1 MSPPS
6 PLFALFLLFPLSQA
20 LSLTVRA
27 PIVLSNQGD
36 LSYYAD
42 LTLNGRVFNVLV
54 DTGSADLWVAG
65 TVLGATDTGFRGSV
79 SYAVGGVDGPI
90 KSARLQFGNHTVS
103 NQAFIEV
110 TPDSTHPEG
119 HGILGLGP
127 STGSFITDLVPTGTP
142 LLSHLFSQNRTTPN
156 FFTILLGRER
166 DPTDHYTGSLT
177 IGEVLSDRPAILDQP
192 KINIVKLPPSRQ
204 DQQHLQVLLDANGLE
219 GPDGQVIPMTSVVS
233 QMEDKSRLTVVLDSG
248 FSLPQVPRAVADALY
263 SRFHGAEFVSVN
275 GIGPTY
281 ILPCDAEVNATFL
294 FAGNR
299 YPMHP
304 LDMTMDPSALG
315 LGSVVNSRGQLSCIA
330 TFQPFTYDRGPNPTY
345 DMVLG
350 MAFMRNVY
358 TLFDY
363 GDFTSPSDT
372 SSSTTDP
379 PYIQLLS
386 LTDPSE
392 AHQDFVTV
400 RLGGIDVPPRGLS
413 PGNSGTNQDE
423 NRDSNSNSKSNKH
436 VYAIIGSVVVIGVL
450 LLLAG
455 ILVYRGRR
463 NRNLR

>member
-1 MSPPS
+1 MALSSLFLALLLFS
-6 PLFALFLLFPLSQA
+6 PLSHSLT
-20 LSLTVRA
+20 LTVRA
-27 PIVLSNQGD
+27 PIELSNQGD

-65 TVLGATDTGFRGSV
+65 AVLGATDTGYRGS
-79 SYAVGGVDGPI
+79 
-90 KSARLQFGNHTVS
+90 FGNHTVP

-110 TPDSTHPEG
+110 APSSIHPEG

-142 LLSHLFSQNRTTPN
+142 LLSHLFSLNRTTPN

-177 IGEVLSDRPAILDQP
+177 IGEVLPDRNAILDQP
-192 KINIVKLPPSRQ
+192 RINIVKLPPSRQ
-204 DQQHLQVLLDANGLE
+204 DQQHLQVLLDRDGLL

-233 QMEDKSRLTVVLDSG
+233 QMEDKSRMTVVLDSG

-263 SRFHGAEFVSVN
+263 SRFHGAEFVTVN

-281 ILPCDAEVNATFL
+281 ILPCDAEVNATFV
-294 FAGNR
+294 FSGR
-299 YPMHP
+299 QYPMHP
-304 LDMTMDPSALG
+304 LDMTMDPSVLG
-315 LGSVVNSRGQLSCIA
+315 LGSVVNSRGELACVA
-330 TFQPFTYDRGPNPTY
+330 TFQPFTYDRGANPTY

-363 GDFTSPSDT
+363 GDFTSPNDT
-372 SSSTTDP
+372 SSSTIDP

-392 AHQDFVTV
+392 GHRDFVTV
-400 RLGGIDVPPRGLS
+400 RLGGIDTPPRGLT
-413 PGNSGTNQDE
+413 PSGTNTNQDE
-423 NRDSNSNSKSNKH
+423 DNNSNSNSKNNKH
-436 VYAIIGSVVVIGVL
+436 VYAIIGSVVRKKEQESTEEGKRKTMMDADAERL
-450 LLLAG
+450 GDSSLTHRPGPTLF
-455 ILVYRGRR
+455 
-463 NRNLR
+463 